1 MLYLCLLHLHARL
14 PAPSLPF
21 STRVSV
27 SVPPIKLPSLP
38 SPQDGL
44 NRASIIAYVHRPQ
57 SGIYLQK
64 IKALVGK
71 FLPPNF
77 QLASAL
83 VLRGLMAT
91 FSFCYSS
98 RRCRSCS
105 DFLPAKNPPTF
116 HRKSLQLNNDQSI
129 LRKAM
134 VRVKVY
140 LSICTFIEQAL
151 DLSSD
156 WIEANRPPGSWVR
169 SKILRSTS
177 VSPLS
182 KVGFRTCFHTSSY
195 YDHCHYCWH
204 PAASRQIRCIRQGV
218 LSRLVELENVSC
230 REFYD
235 SAACYFRVLV
245 PSKAP
250 SSARLGLTEH

>member
-1 MLYLCLLHLHARL
+1 M
-14 PAPSLPF
+14 
-21 STRVSV
+21 
-27 SVPPIKLPSLP
+27 
-38 SPQDGL
+38 
-44 NRASIIAYVHRPQ
+44 HRPQ
-57 SGIYLQK
+57 SSIYLQK

-71 FLPPNF
+71 VLPPNF

-105 DFLPAKNPPTF
+105 DFLPAKKTPTF
-116 HRKSLQLNNDQSI
+116 HRKSLELNNDQSI

-134 VRVKVY
+134 ARVKVY
-140 LSICTFIEQAL
+140 LSICTFIEQVL

-156 WIEANRPPGSWVR
+156 WTEADRLPGSWVR

-195 YDHCHYCWH
+195 YDHCHHCWH
-204 PAASRQIRCIRQGV
+204 PAASRQIRCIRLGV
-218 LSRLVELENVSC
+218 LSRLVELEMSVAENSTILLHVTSVYSYLAKLLH
-230 REFYD
+230 RRD
-235 SAACYFRVLV
+235 LV
-245 PSKAP
+245 
-250 SSARLGLTEH
+250 